1 VKAEERPPVPRIL
14 FNSDGGAAAFYRFQP
29 STIAAGLTA
38 LIDDLADTQVDVF
51 IQCINHSDDQF
62 YYPSRVAEYYG
73 QHHEGEFLERE
84 RGFKRA
90 ADNIRALVDAG
101 QDPLA
106 IWADQ
111 AHQREMQFWASLRMN
126 DVHKDHTDIWPSL
139 RSRWEKQ
146 NKVRIGDDLPE
157 HYKDQRL
164 SYSWA
169 MDYGLQE
176 VRDHKLAIIEE
187 LCRDYDVD
195 GFEMDFQ
202 RAPYFFR
209 NGERDRV
216 QPLMTQFVRRV
227 RQRLD
232 EIGKTKKREIVLAAR
247 VPQTLARAD
256 LVGLDVRTWIKEGL
270 VDYVIPMHT
279 GYLDMNAEVA
289 SYVEIARGTN
299 CKVYGGLEMSVKDYA
314 GRATLEML
322 RAAASGYYEEGA
334 AGIYL
339 FNYDAHS
346 PRLPFLPEHKQ
357 ALQEIGSR
365 QGLVGKDK
373 HYFITRDM
381 RGHTAQET
389 APPLHKVGGEMQLP
403 ATLPAGQPTQ
413 FHFTV
418 GDDLDAA
425 REAGTLAALEL
436 RIRLQEY
443 PPSHRMTVRLNGEL
457 AGKSAISGAKFVFTD
472 PPARQG
478 RNVLTVTQRNPNS
491 TTLRMERVELIVK
504 YGTHDGS

>member
-1 VKAEERPPVPRIL
+1 MRCLGWFLTLTLAAFVKAEERPPVPRIL

-322 RAAASGYYEEGA
+322 RAAASGYYE
-334 AGIYL
+334 
-339 FNYDAHS
+339 F
-346 PRLPFLPEHKQ
+346 
-357 ALQEIGSR
+357 
-365 QGLVGKDK
+365 
-373 HYFITRDM
+373 
-381 RGHTAQET
+381 
-389 APPLHKVGGEMQLP
+389 KV
-403 ATLPAGQPTQ
+403 
-413 FHFTV
+413 
-418 GDDLDAA
+418 
-425 REAGTLAALEL
+425 
-436 RIRLQEY
+436 
-443 PPSHRMTVRLNGEL
+443 
-457 AGKSAISGAKFVFTD
+457 
-472 PPARQG
+472 
-478 RNVLTVTQRNPNS
+478 
-491 TTLRMERVELIVK
+491 
-504 YGTHDGS
+504 